1 MYNQL
6 RNKKVESVQVKVT
19 YQLKDMT
26 DGIVTDKL
34 IQFGARI
41 QKGILD
47 IPLQD
52 IQSMV
57 HAEDPGLFENG
68 YEIVGMSSVIVQ

>member
-47 IPLQD
+47 I
-52 IQSMV
+52 QSMV